1 MFNSALMQTL
11 YQRGFIHQTTPIEAL
26 DAALKSGPMTVY
38 YGCDATA
45 SSLHVGNLLGL
56 MVMRMVQD
64 MGHRAVLLV
73 GGGTTKIGDPSGRST
88 TRTLLT
94 ETEINGNIS
103 GILSCYHRVLNPNTM
118 VVVNN
123 ADWLDSLGYT
133 SFLRDIGVHF
143 SVNRLLNFDS
153 VKNRLQREESLSFIE
168 FNYILMQSY
177 DYWKLYKNYGCT
189 LQIGGGDQWG
199 NIVSG
204 VDLIRRLE
212 GAHVHG
218 LTWPL
223 LETSTGAKMGKT
235 AQGAV
240 WLDPALCSAHDYWQF
255 WRNVDDRDVVR
266 FLKLFTFLPL
276 DAIAPFESMTG
287 SALNQAKILLANHAT
302 AIIHG
307 SDAVSALTLSDQGA
321 YPQYVLTAQDHDQ
334 GVLVYKILLSLG
346 WVNSG
351 REGRQK
357 ITEGAVKLDGVK
369 VSDPMELFTGKGK
382 TDGQSVRITCG
393 AKKTALLVTEQQG
406 HGE

>member
-1 MFNSALMQTL
+1 MTIFHSALMQTL

-26 DAALKSGPMTVY
+26 DAALNAGPMTVY

-56 MVMRMVQD
+56 MVMRMIQD
-64 MGHRAVLLV
+64 MGHRAVLLL
-73 GGGTTKIGDPSGRST
+73 GGGTTKIGDPSGRDST
-88 TRTLLT
+88 RKLLT
-94 ETEINGNIS
+94 DAEINTNIS
-103 GILSCYHRVLNPNTM
+103 GILSCYRRVLNPESM

-133 SFLRDIGVHF
+133 SFLREIGVHF

-177 DYWKLYKNYGCT
+177 DYWKLYKHHGCA

-212 GAHVHG
+212 GVHVHG

-240 WLDPALCSAHDYWQF
+240 WLDPALCSAYDYWQF

-276 DAIAPFESMTG
+276 DVIEPFESITG
-287 SALNQAKILLANHAT
+287 SALNEAKILLANQAT
-302 AIIHG
+302 ALIHG
-307 SDAVSALTLSDQGA
+307 VHAVQELTSAHQTACA
-321 YPQYVLTAQDHDQ
+321 YPQYVLTPQDQDQ
-334 GVLVYKILLSLG
+334 GVLVYKILVSLG
-346 WVNSG
+346 WVSSG

-357 ITEGAVKLDGVK
+357 ITEGAVKIDGMK
-369 VSDPMELFTGKGK
+369 ISDPMATFTWDIH
-382 TDGQSVRITCG
+382 TACDSCRITCG
-393 AKKTALLVTEQQG
+393 GKKTALLVLG
-406 HGE
+406 

>member
-1 MFNSALMQTL
+1 MTIFHSTLMQTL

-26 DAALKSGPMTVY
+26 DEALNSGPMTIY

-56 MVMRMVQD
+56 MVMRMIQD

-73 GGGTTKIGDPSGRST
+73 GGGTTKIGDPSGRNT
-88 TRTLLT
+88 TRKLLT
-94 ETEINGNIS
+94 EAEINANIS
-103 GILSCYHRVLNPNTM
+103 GILSCYHRVLNPHSM

-133 SFLRDIGVHF
+133 SFLREIGVHF
-143 SVNRLLNFDS
+143 SVNRLLTFDS

-177 DYWKLYKNYGCT
+177 DYWKLYQNHGCA

-212 GAHVHG
+212 GVHVHG

-276 DAIAPFESMTG
+276 DVIQPFESLTG
-287 SALNQAKILLANHAT
+287 SALNEAKILLADQAT
-302 AIIHG
+302 ALIHG
-307 SDAVSALTLSDQGA
+307 SDAVQALTSSDQAACA
-321 YPQYVLTAQDHDQ
+321 YPQYVLTPQDQDQ
-334 GVLVYKILLSLG
+334 GVLVYKILVSLG
-346 WVNSG
+346 WVSSG
-351 REGRQK
+351 REGQQK
-357 ITEGAVKLDGVK
+357 ITEGAVKIDGVK
-369 VSDPMELFTGKGK
+369 ISDPRATFTCTGKESG
-382 TDGQSVRITCG
+382 SWRIMCG
-393 AKKTALLVTEQQG
+393 GKKTALLVL
-406 HGE
+406 GE